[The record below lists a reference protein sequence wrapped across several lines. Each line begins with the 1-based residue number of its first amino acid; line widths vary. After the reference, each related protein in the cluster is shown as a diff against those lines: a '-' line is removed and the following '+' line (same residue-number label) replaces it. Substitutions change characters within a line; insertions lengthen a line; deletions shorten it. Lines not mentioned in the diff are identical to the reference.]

1 MTTSETAIR
10 VRPASAEDLET
21 IAGVMALAFTDDPWA
36 RAHAAPGEDLT
47 KRLEAHYRL
56 LLEQVWL
63 PHAAVDVAELHGDQ
77 GPQILGAAVWDRPE
91 SKAHEDPAAREA
103 ERRAGEIL
111 GTDPQ
116 KQQQDSRTY
125 DRLHPQE
132 PHWRLSYLTVA
143 PAAQGRR
150 VGSTLLEHGLAR
162 AEGLPVGLESTTP
175 GSRRLY
181 ERSGFELVELITD
194 SAGVEQT
201 VMRRG

>member
-36 RAHAAPGEDLT
+36 CAHAAPGEDLT

-125 DRLHPQE
+125 DRLHPRSRTGAC
-132 PHWRLSYLTVA
+132 PTSRWLRPRRAVA
-143 PAAQGRR
+143 WARPCWSTAWPAPRACPWASSRPPR
-150 VGSTLLEHGLAR
+150 AAVGST
-162 AEGLPVGLESTTP
+162 
-175 GSRRLY
+175 
-181 ERSGFELVELITD
+181 
-194 SAGVEQT
+194 SAAASSSWS
-201 VMRRG
+201 